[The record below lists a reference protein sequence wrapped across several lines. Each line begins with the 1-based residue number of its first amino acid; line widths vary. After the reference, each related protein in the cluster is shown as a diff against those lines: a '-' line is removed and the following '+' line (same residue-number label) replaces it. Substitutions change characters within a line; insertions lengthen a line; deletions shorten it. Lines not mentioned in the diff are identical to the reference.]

1 MTTSR
6 TSPGN
11 AADLAPAAGP
21 PTGGRTIAPASPK
34 HRARAVRGMAR
45 HGAQQPDLP
54 RPRSPVQP
62 AMRRTRAQERHH
74 CSARHRARRARQTY
88 ATSAATGAGAAA
100 RDGPKASR
108 CACLCPGTR
117 PAAWLT
123 YRWRR
128 MKKIQQLKQG
138 KCRNRDGLEA
148 IGTSV
153 GPDGRLFVP
162 GHYTSTS
169 WHPHGRHN
177 LCPNFN
183 LELPPPRRAA
193 TARMGTAATA
203 QTGQTHAAA
212 TALPAGAA
220 LTGGWRGSLDDAR
233 RNCGAQKAPDGI
245 VGPRSCMRLCFQT
258 KGMAGA
264 SPPPP
269 GVPQSNASMRAASA
283 SRLTSVPAAWRF
295 DSSPVM
301 AA

>member
-21 PTGGRTIAPASPK
+21 PTGGGTIAPASPK

-183 LELPPPRRAA
+183 LELPPPAAPRQPAWALQQPHKPGRRTLPQPHCLPAQRSPADGAA
-193 TARMGTAATA
+193 AWTTHAETAARRRPP
-203 QTGQTHAAA
+203 TGSSARG
-212 TALPAGAA
+212 PACGCAFRRKE
-220 LTGGWRGSLDDAR
+220 WRGPR
-233 RNCGAQKAPDGI
+233 RPHPGFLSRTPPCGRHR
-245 VGPRSCMRLCFQT
+245 PR
-258 KGMAGA
+258 G
-264 SPPPP
+264 
-269 GVPQSNASMRAASA
+269 
-283 SRLTSVPAAWRF
+283 
-295 DSSPVM
+295 
-301 AA
+301 